1 MKKGKNIKLAT
12 KLALAAL
19 VGVTSLS
26 VYTVDA
32 AGLTGSYVGIG
43 KEPTSTDVLDKGT
56 EVNTATD
63 SIIDYR
69 QTTNAQG
76 AVFSRTPTNNNKNG
90 DLLEIENLQVTEIEH
105 LEVTDQEKIED
116 LQVIELQEV
125 IENHLEIE
133 HQEGTDLLVIEVE
146 KEINSL
152 FHHNLLIP
160 KIKQL

>member
-76 AVFSRTPTNNNKNG
+76 AVFSRTPTNTTKTGKALMVNR
-90 DLLEIENLQVTEIEH
+90 
-105 LEVTDQEKIED
+105 
-116 LQVIELQEV
+116 QVIKMIQIAQATQLSV
-125 IENHLEIE
+125 LVLIRLV
-133 HQEGTDLLVIEVE
+133 TTVRPLVLMLKPLLV
-146 KEINSL
+146 L
-152 FHHNLLIP
+152 
-160 KIKQL
+160 QL

>member
-76 AVFSRTPTNNNKNG
+76 AVFSRTPTNNKKTGKALMVNR
-90 DLLEIENLQVTEIEH
+90 
-105 LEVTDQEKIED
+105 
-116 LQVIELQEV
+116 QVIKMIQIAQATQLSV
-125 IENHLEIE
+125 LVLIRLV
-133 HQEGTDLLVIEVE
+133 TTVRPLVLMLKPLLV
-146 KEINSL
+146 L
-152 FHHNLLIP
+152 
-160 KIKQL
+160 QL

>member
-76 AVFSRTPTNNNKNG
+76 AVF
-90 DLLEIENLQVTEIEH
+90 LEHQLTTTKTGKALMVNR
-105 LEVTDQEKIED
+105 
-116 LQVIELQEV
+116 QVIKMIQIAQATQLSV
-125 IENHLEIE
+125 LVLIRLV
-133 HQEGTDLLVIEVE
+133 TTVRPLVLMLKPLLV
-146 KEINSL
+146 L
-152 FHHNLLIP
+152 
-160 KIKQL
+160 QL

>member
-90 DLLEIENLQVTEIEH
+90 
-105 LEVTDQEKIED
+105 
-116 LQVIELQEV
+116 
-125 IENHLEIE
+125 
-133 HQEGTDLLVIEVE
+133 EGVDGQSAGNKNDT
-146 KEINSL
+146 NSTG
-152 FHHNLLIP
+152 NTAIG
-160 KIKQL
+160 IGA

>member
-63 SIIDYR
+63 SIIDYLKR
-69 QTTNAQG
+69 PMLKVLFFLEHQLTTTKTGKALMVN
-76 AVFSRTPTNNNKNG
+76 R
-90 DLLEIENLQVTEIEH
+90 
-105 LEVTDQEKIED
+105 
-116 LQVIELQEV
+116 QVIKMIQIAQATQLSV
-125 IENHLEIE
+125 LVLIRLV
-133 HQEGTDLLVIEVE
+133 TTVRPLVLMLKPLLV
-146 KEINSL
+146 L
-152 FHHNLLIP
+152 
-160 KIKQL
+160 QL